1 MEYSSSYDVF
11 FNNMNFNAV
20 NSLSHTVIF
29 DQLLPPPTTSFI
41 VKKTAMKYVNILKY
55 YNNGRLYPPS
65 FVFDTSSV

>member
-11 FNNMNFNAV
+11 LNNMNFNAV

-41 VKKTAMKYVNILKY
+41 VNKIAMKYVNILIY
-55 YNNGRLYPPS
+55 YSNRRLYPPS